1 MLQVKASAVRS
12 WHRQNNHG
20 LLNVHAQM
28 ATSCLALAV
37 LPLLPAAG
45 FWSLCQARMSQ
56 LITALCEQ
64 KIQAQTIVVSRWH
77 WFTAPTSFSSTCLVS
92 AGERAVEALSSIDE
106 QVVPMFREAAKSLLA
121 ELEPE
126 VALALA
132 LAKIT
137 GHTQL
142 RVSCAGVGCWWQLSP
157 PSVGFG
163 TVLVSA
169 MRVCHASFSPP
180 GSRPIPG

>member
-1 MLQVKASAVRS
+1 MVCHRAYPPTASNCPV
-12 WHRQNNHG
+12 
-20 LLNVHAQM
+20 
-28 ATSCLALAV
+28 LAA

-45 FWSLCQARMSQ
+45 VSYLHQPLMSLALYVQGCRV
-56 LITALCEQ
+56 LI
-64 KIQAQTIVVSRWH
+64 IWVSRMRWSP
-77 WFTAPTSFSSTCLVS
+77 APARYSSTCLVS

-142 RVSCAGVGCWWQLSP
+142 RVSYGDVGCWWQLP
-157 PSVGFG
+157 PLSVGFG
-163 TVLVSA
+163 AVPVSA
-169 MRVCHASFSPP
+169 VTVPCWQITKQQEELQWPHPAA
-180 GSRPIPG
+180 G